1 LPVASAVAV
10 ANAAD
15 NLSVTSR
22 PMALFMLI
30 D

>member
-1 LPVASAVAV
+1 VASAVALATV
-10 ANAAD
+10 ED